1 MKKSKPIDKN
11 DLCYEEEV
19 EENGICDFVPG
30 NPVAHFTFDDNFI
43 FIIPSLYYSYYN
55 ITV

>member
-19 EENGICDFVPG
+19 EENGLCDFVPG
-30 NPVAHFTFDDNFI
+30 NPVAQFI
-43 FIIPSLYYSYYN
+43 FDNNFVPSNEPMLKLPSLMKM
-55 ITV
+55 